1 MADKKVSILM
11 SAKDKFSTVFESGQ
25 KSAGR
30 LQSAVDA
37 TQASLKSIG
46 DQQKLIAR
54 FKTLTASVSDTSEKM
69 RVARLSVDNFVA
81 TEKVAAS
88 VARAHARDL
97 KSAEDAVLAAAH
109 AHGVESDQVRLARL
123 EVERL
128 TKSKKDAERQLK
140 SERAELKSARGESER
155 LTSEY
160 GRQSQKLAGLRSEMS
175 GAGLKLNSL
184 GAQELKLA
192 RQTSEANR
200 ELEAQEARLKRVQ
213 NIKGRM
219 ADRSAQRGELVG
231 QAVGTAAMMAP
242 MVLAGKRAVEYEG
255 VFADVKKVVNFKD
268 AKEEAQYRTEMMK
281 MSGRLGVSQ
290 DGAAEIIT
298 AAGQSGIEKDQL
310 LKFAEA
316 ATKMSVAW
324 DVEAGQAGETLA
336 TWRAAMGLSQDQAM
350 DLADST
356 NFLSNN
362 MNAKAKD
369 IAAVMVR
376 QGSTAMQAGL
386 SANQTAALSASLIA
400 GGATEETAAT
410 ALKNITGRLTA
421 GYAATNSQSDAMARI
436 GFDPEQLAAMM
447 QKDATGTLVEVMRS
461 LQGVDKKDQ
470 GAVIS
475 QLFGE
480 EVKGAVA
487 KLVGTLDDPS
497 NGLISAFAKVSDASL
512 RAGSVEQEYAQ
523 RAATRGN
530 LLAKMSSK
538 FDRMTIVLGDR
549 LLPVLDTVLPPMM
562 SAVDA
567 ISDFAENS
575 PGVATGLIAVA
586 GGLAVLKAGAI
597 AFKLLK
603 LTAGNLGDRGRLV
616 RERLGGVT
624 GKTAVNADRA
634 TSALGRLN
642 RQLSSMG
649 GRSAGGAG
657 VRSGAGARSGYG
669 EASRRWDSAG
679 ASRRRPRGRFGRLG
693 RMAGGVLSGGRSLL
707 SMAMPSMFVGAMDYP
722 DAAAPARSS
731 RGRPRGRLGKF
742 GRIAGMMGSGA
753 ALSMFSGAAN
763 AGDMAMAGADMAG
776 ALGGISEALPMLK
789 GLGKLF
795 RPMDIMLQGAGLFS
809 AVKGGDSKEI
819 GGTAGDMVGGLG
831 GAAAGG
837 MAGAAIGSV
846 VPIIGTAIGGIA
858 GSIIGGMGG
867 GELGGWLGEKVGG
880 WFSED
885 KTEQPA
891 PSSVAKQ
898 AEKIQS
904 VSRSNAMAN
913 TVHFSPTVQVSPSGN
928 PSYDKQVGDSLI
940 DRLKAEFMGY
950 FSDDS
955 SLAALSDASLSD
967 GGNV

>member
-11 SAKDKFSTVFESGQ
+11 AAKDQFSKVFESGQ

-37 TQASLKSIG
+37 AQGSLKSIG
-46 DQQKLIAR
+46 DQQKLITR
-54 FKTLTASVSDTSEKM
+54 FKDLSVSVSGTSEKM
-69 RVARLSVDNFVA
+69 RAAKKAVESLSVA
-81 TEKVAAS
+81 EKES
-88 VARAHARDL
+88 SKVARAHARDL
-97 KSAEDAVLAAAH
+97 KSAEDAVLSAAH
-109 AHGVESDQVRLARL
+109 AHGVESDQVKLARL
-123 EVERL
+123 EVDRL
-128 TKSKKDAERQLK
+128 TKAKKEADKQSRIGR
-140 SERAELKSARGESER
+140 SELKAARGESER
-155 LTSEY
+155 LTTEY
-160 GRQSQKLAGLRSEMS
+160 GRQSQKLSGLRSEMS

-192 RQTSEANR
+192 RQTKEATQA
-200 ELEAQEARLKRVQ
+200 LEAQEARLKRVQ
-213 NIKGRM
+213 SIKGRM
-219 ADRSAQRGELVG
+219 ADRRAQRGELVG

-400 GGATEETAAT
+400 GGATEETAST

-421 GYAATNSQSDAMARI
+421 GYAATSSQSDAMARI

-447 QKDATGTLVEVMRS
+447 QQDATGTLVEVMRS

-497 NGLISAFAKVSDASL
+497 NGLVSAFAKVSDASL

-616 RERLGGVT
+616 KERLGGVT

-642 RQLSSMG
+642 RQLSRMG
-649 GRSAGGAG
+649 GRGAGGAG

-669 EASRRWDSAG
+669 AASRRWDSARV
-679 ASRRRPRGRFGRLG
+679 SRRPRGRFGR
-693 RMAGGVLSGGRSLL
+693 MAGGILSGGRSLL
-707 SMAMPSMFVGAMDYP
+707 SMVMPSMFSGAMDYP

-742 GRIAGMMGSGA
+742 GRMAGMLGSGA